1 MTRQKTFVI
10 SVGGSLIAPQ
20 EGIDVQFLKKF
31 RALIVNEIKQGE
43 KFFLVTGGGAT
54 ARQYINAAHKV
65 IKINNTD
72 KDWLG
77 IHSTRLNAH
86 LMRTIFFDIA
96 NPEIITNPTRP
107 FNAKGKLIIAGG
119 WRPGWSTDYVATVL
133 AEKYKIKTIINLSN
147 IDYAYDKD
155 PKKFKNA
162 KIIKQTDWKTFR
174 KIVGNAWSPGLNM
187 PFDPIASR
195 KAQELN
201 LQVIIAGKNLKNL
214 KNILEDKKFKG
225 TVIS

>member
-195 KAQELN
+195 KAQVLN